1 MLIGIDGNEA
11 NIKNRVGIGQF
22 AYGVIS
28 SLEKLDK
35 QNSYLIYLKNP
46 PVDDLPKPRK
56 NWQYLVFGPKKYW
69 TQLALPLKLF
79 SQKNK
84 PDVFYSPSH
93 YGPRFSSV
101 PTVISLMDLWH
112 HRHPEQF
119 AKKDLYQLTAWEKYS
134 VKKASQII
142 TISEFSKKE
151 IMAVYKLPENK
162 ITVAYPGFTNY
173 QFSISNFKS
182 NSNSKISNVKK
193 KFNIKD
199 DYFLYLGT
207 LQPKKNIEGLIKA
220 FAEIQNKKNKIQ
232 LVIAG
237 KKGWLFEQIFSL
249 VKELKI
255 QDRVVFPGFVDEQD
269 KPLLMM
275 GAKAFILPSF
285 YEGFGIPVLEAMAL
299 GVMVIASNAASLPEV
314 GGEAVIYCDPDK
326 TESIS
331 KAMEKVLNLNDSQRN
346 EIIEQGYKQS
356 LKFSW
361 EKCAGKVLETLEKL
375 K

>member
-46 PVDDLPKPRK
+46 PVEDLPKPRK

-69 TQLALPLKLF
+69 TQLALPLKLLT
-79 SQKNK
+79 QKNK
-84 PDVFYSPSH
+84 PNIFYSPSH
-93 YGPRFSSV
+93 YGPRFSPV

-119 AKKDLYQLTAWEKYS
+119 AKRDLYQLTAWEKYS
-134 VKKASQII
+134 VKKASQIV

-255 QDRVVFPGFVDEQD
+255 QDRVVFTGFVDEQD
-269 KPLLMM
+269 KPFLML
-275 GAKAFILPSF
+275 GAKAFVLPSF

-299 GVMVIASNAASLPEV
+299 GVLVIASNAASLPEV
-314 GGEAVIYCDPDK
+314 GGEAAIYCDPDK

-331 KAMEKVLNLNDSQRN
+331 KAMEKVLNLNDNQRN
-346 EIIEQGYKQS
+346 EIIEQGYKQA

-361 EKCAGKVLETLEKL
+361 EKCGKKILETLEKL